1 MQESFALIYTYNIDI
16 CIVYIYIYY
25 ACMFCVCTYIYIY
38 KCLWENI
45 ILQENKSFFFKVPR
59 DGSKEDKL
67 VFKTLIC
74 SPYFPQFPQPRAC
87 SWLPRDSYGQF
98 GKHPVPWNAL
108 LFFHS
113 CQTDRQ
119 THRQTHATWNAFLKH
134 FSKWHK
140 FSHFLKVAEIF
151 IKDQPP
157 GLYL

>member
-1 MQESFALIYTYNIDI
+1 MPLRKHHSSRKQKLF
-16 CIVYIYIYY
+16 V
-25 ACMFCVCTYIYIY
+25 
-38 KCLWENI
+38 
-45 ILQENKSFFFKVPR
+45 KVPR

-74 SPYFPQFPQPRAC
+74 SPYFPQFPQPHAC

-119 THRQTHATWNAFLKH
+119 THRYTHAT
-134 FSKWHK
+134 
-140 FSHFLKVAEIF
+140 
-151 IKDQPP
+151 
-157 GLYL
+157 